1 MNARVALVLLLSSAA
16 CGGVLLEDDG
26 GADAS
31 KKDGGSDVIT
41 FDAFDCNPPLK
52 MCGPICVD
60 TLSDPNHCGSCTT
73 ACASADAMV
82 PTCIKG
88 VCDVV
93 CGAGLSKCSDG
104 LCYDLSSAHDHCG
117 TCTTA
122 CPQTETCMQGKCA
135 CGSGMQLCNGVCT
148 DTQTDPN
155 NCGGCGS
162 PCPPQ
167 TACNGGTCTTSTG
180 STYSE
185 SFTTLQ
191 VATTQ
196 CTAWNTWRAGL
207 TGTYTSVTLSGSNDT
222 TGRTCTGSAANTLCQ
237 ALHNGTTAKNVSCGG
252 YTWNVDFCSGMT
264 WELTA
269 DGAACNCTNPGY
281 NIRPCINTNGDWG
294 GIDTKTCSAPSQT
307 LSVTCQ

>member
-1 MNARVALVLLLSSAA
+1 MKRVALALLLSTA

-31 KKDGGSDVIT
+31 KKDGGSDAIA
-41 FDAFDCNPPLK
+41 FDAFDCNPPLTK
-52 MCGPICVD
+52 CGAICVD

-73 ACASADAMV
+73 ACASVDDAMA
-82 PTCIKG
+82 PTCVKG
-88 VCDVV
+88 VCDVT
-93 CGAGLSKCSDG
+93 CGANLTKCSDG
-104 LCYDLSSAHDHCG
+104 VCYDLLSSHDHCG

-122 CPQTETCMQGKCA
+122 CPQTETCVQGKCI
-135 CGSGMQLCNGVCT
+135 CGGGMQLCNGVCT

-155 NCGGCGS
+155 NCGGCGK

-167 TACNGGTCTTSTG
+167 TACTGGACTTSTG

-191 VATTQ
+191 VATAQ
-196 CTAWNTWRAGL
+196 CIDWNTWRAGL
-207 TGTYTSVTLSGSNDT
+207 TGTYTSVTLSGSNDP
-222 TGRTCTGSAANTLCQ
+222 TGRTCTGSGANTLCQ
-237 ALHNGTTAKNVSCGG
+237 ALHNGTTVSSLSCGG

-269 DGAACNCTNPGY
+269 DNAACNCTNPGY

-294 GIDTKTCSAPSQT
+294 GINTKTCGAPSQT